1 MIQQQ
6 AAKTAS
12 PTTPA
17 TTSGGQEVP
26 VEEPKAPEK
35 PAQAAEE
42 AATTPAPAAGDYTS
56 AASHLVTGTELEAT
70 VKNIV
75 EMGFPEDQ
83 VKQAMR
89 AAFNNPD
96 RAVEYLMT
104 GIPATETAAASN
116 PQPRSAG
123 EGGAPEGGAPTA
135 QPFNMFQQG
144 GQGAAGEEGEA
155 GEGALDFLRDN
166 QQFQALRTM
175 VQANPQILQPMLQE
189 LGKQNPRLLDLI
201 NSNQQEFLQLLNEP
215 LPEGASAEQL
225 MEGLM
230 GEGAEGEGL
239 GATEIQI
246 TPEENEAIQR
256 LEAMG
261 FDRALVIQAFFACDK
276 DEALAANFL
285 LEHGNDME

>member
-1 MIQQQ
+1 M
-6 AAKTAS
+6 
-12 PTTPA
+12 
-17 TTSGGQEVP
+17 
-26 VEEPKAPEK
+26 
-35 PAQAAEE
+35 
-42 AATTPAPAAGDYTS
+42 
-56 AASHLVTGTELEAT
+56 TGTELEAT
-70 VKNIV
+70 VKSIV

-89 AAFNNPD
+89 AAFNNPE
-96 RAVEYLMT
+96 RAVEYLMS
-104 GIPATETAAASN
+104 GIPATETAAPSN
-116 PQPRSAG
+116 AQPGSAT
-123 EGGAPEGGAPTA
+123 EGGAGQGGAPTA
-135 QPFNMFQQG
+135 QPFDMFQQG
-144 GQGAAGEEGEA
+144 GQAAGGEA
-155 GEGALDFLRDN
+155 GEGGEGALDFLRDN

-215 LPEGASAEQL
+215 FPEGADAEQL

-261 FDRALVIQAFFACDK
+261 FDRPLVIQAFFACDK